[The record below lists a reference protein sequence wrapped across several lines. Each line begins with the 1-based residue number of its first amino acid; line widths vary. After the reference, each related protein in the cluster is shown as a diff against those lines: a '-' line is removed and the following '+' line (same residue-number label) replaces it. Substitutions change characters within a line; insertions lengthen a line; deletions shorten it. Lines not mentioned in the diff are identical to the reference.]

1 MLHHALKHQGKLYEC
16 TKCPKKCDSPYNLSQ
31 HIHGYHGDGWQ
42 LPCGEREQWPSLVQ
56 KHKKQ
61 CKSCKHILL
70 SKTWKHLRKMATI
83 RCKKDL

>member
-1 MLHHALKHQGKLYEC
+1 MLRHALKHQGKLYEC

-31 HIHGYHGDGWQ
+31 HIRGYHGDGWQ
-42 LPCGEREQWPSLVQ
+42 LPCGEREQWPPLVQ

-61 CKSCKHILL
+61 CKSCKCILL

-83 RCKKDL
+83 QRKKDL